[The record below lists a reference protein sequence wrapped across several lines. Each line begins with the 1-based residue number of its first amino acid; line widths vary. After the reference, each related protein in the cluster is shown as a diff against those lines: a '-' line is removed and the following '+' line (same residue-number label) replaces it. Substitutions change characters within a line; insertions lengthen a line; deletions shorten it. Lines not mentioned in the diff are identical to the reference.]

1 MHCTVAYNHI
11 SMLNIQLLA
20 IVFAFI
26 GPNRL
31 EVALEKAGDNR
42 SELEAVLEHY
52 PEGSQKKEAARFLI
66 ENMAGHNYAELIFFD
81 PEDERVAF
89 DALSYDNYEAASAAM
104 TEIEKNAVKCTMAK
118 AKLLKG
124 KNSPGVSFLTFIVHF
139 PKTHRG

>member
-104 TEIEKNAVKCTMAK
+104 TEIEKKRGEVHYGKGEVVEGK
-118 AKLLKG
+118 KLTGGEFLDIYR
-124 KNSPGVSFLTFIVHF
+124 SF
-139 PKTHRG
+139 P